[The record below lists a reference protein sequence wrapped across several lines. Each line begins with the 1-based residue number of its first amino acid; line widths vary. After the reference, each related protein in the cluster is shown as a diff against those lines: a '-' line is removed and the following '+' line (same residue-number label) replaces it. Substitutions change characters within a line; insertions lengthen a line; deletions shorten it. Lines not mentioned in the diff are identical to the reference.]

1 MEHIWQSSQ
10 EHASGPL
17 NVAKHWP
24 HLRPVAYLRAIPVFP
39 SLEKP
44 EKVVPFF
51 GGADMGHLSKELP
64 ELPGI
69 GGLREAAAPGQTL
82 PLDMNQASLYYD
94 TRPELPDC
102 LHHMGI
108 AINREATRVQPL
120 PRKAAKKGKEL
131 RIRALGD
138 TVLTSHD
145 HMTLRIHH
153 GNKAPWAMKKG
164 PVEYDVLALLQP
176 QNWFWRH
183 LLQIVFKD
191 AVKLCWAMFAL
202 LRQLPNRIP
211 FNDPT
216 SKPFLLSS
224 VFGRIIAPAKR
235 TPARDTKPTLPT
247 ITVVPVSLE
256 SG

>member
-10 EHASGPL
+10 EHTSGPL
-17 NVAKHWP
+17 DVAKHWP
-24 HLRPVAYLRAIPVFP
+24 RLRPVAYLGAVPVLP

-51 GGADMGHLSKELP
+51 CGADMGHLSKELP

-94 TRPELPDC
+94 TGPELPDC
-102 LHHMGI
+102 LHNVRI
-108 AINREATRVQPL
+108 AINRDGTRVQPI
-120 PRKAAKKGKEL
+120 PHKAAKKGKEL

-153 GNKAPWAMKKG
+153 GNKAPWAIKKG
-164 PVEYDVLALLQP
+164 PVKYDVLALP
-176 QNWFWRH
+176 QSQNRFWRH
-183 LLQIVFKD
+183 LLQIVVKD
-191 AVKLCWAMFAL
+191 AVKLCRAMFAL

-216 SKPFLLSS
+216 SEPFLLSS
-224 VFGRIIAPAKR
+224 MFGRIIAPAER
-235 TPARDTKPTLPT
+235 TPARATKPTSPT